1 MLTVAPS
8 AAEAITA
15 LVSANG
21 LPDEAGLRLAPA
33 STNSAS
39 PGFEL
44 SLAPA
49 PGPDDEVVDQDG
61 AHVFLAP
68 EVAGALDESTLEA
81 TARDNQ
87 VTFALG

>member
-21 LPDEAGLRLAPA
+21 LPDDAGLRLAPA
-33 STNSAS
+33 GTNSSSA
-39 PGFEL
+39 GFEL
-44 SLAPA
+44 SLSPA
-49 PGPDDEVVDQDG
+49 PGPDDEVIAQDG

-68 EVAGALDESTLEA
+68 EVAGALDDSTLEA
-81 TARDNQ
+81 SARDNQ